1 MIVQITPAIRDRA
14 GRALDTATAAAIAP
28 GAVVFYLTG
37 LLVSV

>member
-1 MIVQITPAIRDRA
+1 MIGQIAPAMRDGA
-14 GRALDTATAAAIAP
+14 GRALDTATAAAIAA